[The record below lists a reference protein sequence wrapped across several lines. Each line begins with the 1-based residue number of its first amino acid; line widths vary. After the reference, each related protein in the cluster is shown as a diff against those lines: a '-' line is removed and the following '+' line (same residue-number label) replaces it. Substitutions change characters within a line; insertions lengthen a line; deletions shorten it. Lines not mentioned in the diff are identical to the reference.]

1 MRWPFSSSFKEIG
14 PTDRNFANGC
24 EWTMGLCPFEDQVAH
39 LLEVLWIPLVIVS
52 LCLTLSHFV
61 SLCLTLSH
69 FVSLCLT
76 SAPKWCLMMFAF
88 DDFDGQLCCFARLK
102 PMLHHFKLAGS
113 SRDHW
118 LMPWDV
124 PIASLWDHTALSPSS
139 CLRVTPQKKTNK
151 TKLLP
156 NFWTHFVWFH
166 HIMSLRIPKM
176 RACSIQR
183 CRKNIAE
190 GYMREHPAFGKR
202 SRDAGAIASPISLP
216 SWQPFAVCLWRK
228 HILKLKVIGFRFILT
243 HSSSRKQLHISLQ
256 PILSWN
262 CCCWTKWSHSS
273 SKRRIRCPEVHS
285 KRALDAVDSVGK
297 KNKG

>member
-1 MRWPFSSSFKEIG
+1 MTIFKFLHG
-14 PTDRNFANGC
+14 NRPNGQKFC
-24 EWTMGLCPFEDQVAH
+24 EWMRMDDWFVSFWGPGCP
-39 LLEVLWIPLVIVS
+39 PLRS
-52 LCLTLSHFV
+52 PLDSFGYCLTLSHFV
-61 SLCLTLSH
+61 SLRHRSD
-69 FVSLCLT
+69 VW
-76 SAPKWCLMMFAF
+76 WCLLLMILMVSCVV
-88 DDFDGQLCCFARLK
+88 LRLK
-102 PMLHHFKLAGS
+102 PVLHHFKLAGS

-166 HIMSLRIPKM
+166 HIMSLRI

-216 SWQPFAVCLWRK
+216 SWQPFAVCL
-228 HILKLKVIGFRFILT
+228 
-243 HSSSRKQLHISLQ
+243 
-256 PILSWN
+256 
-262 CCCWTKWSHSS
+262 
-273 SKRRIRCPEVHS
+273 
-285 KRALDAVDSVGK
+285 
-297 KNKG
+297 

>member
-61 SLCLTLSH
+61 SLRHQSD
-69 FVSLCLT
+69 VW
-76 SAPKWCLMMFAF
+76 WCLLLMILMVSCVVLRAWSR
-88 DDFDGQLCCFARLK
+88 CCTTLNLLAPAGTIGWCLGMC
-102 PMLHHFKLAGS
+102 PLHHCEITLHCRHPLVWEWHRK
-113 SRDHW
+113 
-118 LMPWDV
+118 
-124 PIASLWDHTALSPSS
+124 
-139 CLRVTPQKKTNK
+139 KKTNK